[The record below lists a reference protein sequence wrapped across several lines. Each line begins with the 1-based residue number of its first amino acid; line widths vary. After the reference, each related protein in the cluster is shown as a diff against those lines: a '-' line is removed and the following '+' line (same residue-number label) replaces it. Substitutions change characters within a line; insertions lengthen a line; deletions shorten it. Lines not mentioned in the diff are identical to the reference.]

1 MKTTVRG
8 IAGEREHVVREER
21 NASLRCWMGGLSI
34 VLTVVLLFSV
44 VAAAEER
51 TKQTVMRVGFPIVAG
66 YTEYGENGKHQG
78 LVVDFLNEIAK
89 YTGWKYEYVP
99 TSDALADFQAGKF
112 DLMGRAFY
120 VTDESLPVAYPK
132 YSCGYTKAMLM
143 ARKADTSIQSYNLN
157 TLDGKTI
164 GVYDRSVEDIE
175 HLKQWLKD
183 KKLNC
188 KICTYNYDTLS
199 MTGGLYARLQSREVD
214 MLLSYNVNIPH
225 DIYAVTSFESQLYYI
240 VTTSQNQE
248 VLGGLNMALEK
259 IYAADTNFAKK
270 VYEKNFESNFIG
282 YASLSPEEQAYVTKK
297 GTVTV
302 AVPTYWHPLFCVGID
317 DYHEGFVQDMLK
329 KVKVFS
335 GLTFVYVTCGSY
347 IEALTLVQEGRAD
360 MLGFFMGSDEEAAR
374 YDLACT
380 EPYVSAAA
388 ILVRNKNV
396 TYPSEGRICGI
407 LSGRKFPTGIA
418 AEKMLYYA
426 CAEEGLNDV
435 NSGKIDF
442 FYGTSSHLENIIRQ
456 KNLSNVVQV
465 SLPNRS
471 IDIGFAVPSPVDSP
485 LFSILNKTVTNMT
498 QAEKETLSSLNMVSI
513 GDTQITL
520 SGIMAANPML
530 AVITGLSFL
539 LMGLL
544 FVALIFHFRLR
555 SAKMQLGLEKA
566 EAGSRAKSDFL
577 SRMSHEIRTPMNAI
591 VGLTDLTEQLP
602 GLPEK
607 ARSNLDKVK
616 SSSRYLLSLINDILD
631 MSRIESGKM
640 TLCCTP
646 FSMNEL
652 LSAIESMLASGAER
666 RGITFRVE
674 SNVREES
681 YVGDNVRLRQVILN
695 LLSNAFKFTPEGG
708 SVVLRISGAPAS
720 QSGQALT
727 IQVMDTGVG
736 ISPENQ
742 EKAFQCF
749 EQFGNNISKSQGT
762 GLGLPI
768 CRSIVHLMG
777 GELLLE
783 SELGK
788 GSTFYFTITLPVAP
802 CSQSEQKTVEEQSL
816 HGTRILLAEDNDLN
830 AEIAIELL
838 RIQGVEVRR
847 AENGAQAVEMFE
859 TSALGD
865 FQAILMDL
873 QMPVMN
879 GLEATVAI
887 RALNRPD
894 ARTIPI
900 IAMTANS
907 FQEDVDASEAVGMSG
922 FVPKPVDVDMLYRE
936 LRKAVQSS
944 VEQ

>member
-1 MKTTVRG
+1 M
-8 IAGEREHVVREER
+8 
-21 NASLRCWMGGLSI
+21 
-34 VLTVVLLFSV
+34 
-44 VAAAEER
+44 
-51 TKQTVMRVGFPIVAG
+51 
-66 YTEYGENGKHQG
+66 
-78 LVVDFLNEIAK
+78 
-89 YTGWKYEYVP
+89 
-99 TSDALADFQAGKF
+99 
-112 DLMGRAFY
+112 
-120 VTDESLPVAYPK
+120 
-132 YSCGYTKAMLM
+132 
-143 ARKADTSIQSYNLN
+143 
-157 TLDGKTI
+157 
-164 GVYDRSVEDIE
+164 
-175 HLKQWLKD
+175 
-183 KKLNC
+183 
-188 KICTYNYDTLS
+188 
-199 MTGGLYARLQSREVD
+199 
-214 MLLSYNVNIPH
+214 
-225 DIYAVTSFESQLYYI
+225 
-240 VTTSQNQE
+240 
-248 VLGGLNMALEK
+248 
-259 IYAADTNFAKK
+259 
-270 VYEKNFESNFIG
+270 
-282 YASLSPEEQAYVTKK
+282 
-297 GTVTV
+297 
-302 AVPTYWHPLFCVGID
+302 
-317 DYHEGFVQDMLK
+317 
-329 KVKVFS
+329 
-335 GLTFVYVTCGSY
+335 
-347 IEALTLVQEGRAD
+347 
-360 MLGFFMGSDEEAAR
+360 
-374 YDLACT
+374 
-380 EPYVSAAA
+380 
-388 ILVRNKNV
+388 
-396 TYPSEGRICGI
+396 
-407 LSGRKFPTGIA
+407 
-418 AEKMLYYA
+418 
-426 CAEEGLNDV
+426 
-435 NSGKIDF
+435 
-442 FYGTSSHLENIIRQ
+442 ENIIRQ